1 MATGIDGQVGRGL
14 PHRGPQA
21 FGDVVEP
28 DLGLEGVV
36 GTAQGVVEGGD
47 AATERRVAQER
58 AVHGATDQVLAEHVG
73 LEVDGA
79 LPVAVAR
86 RRPAVVDDVR
96 RQERDHRSLRR
107 ALRAVEVIADG
118 AFVDEEQRPDVVGVG
133 RVGVLGEPRLEDLA
147 DAGDGRLPRMDGN
160 RSRSTQLL
168 DRLRRVHRRRIVQ
181 DRDHCPG
188 LASGPMNEL
197 LALLGFAFVSSVTP
211 GPNNVM
217 LWASGATFGVRRTT
231 RHVVGTALGIGAMA
245 LAVAAGLG
253 TLITTVP
260 MLGTAM
266 KVAGSAYLLY
276 LAWQIARSGALQAA
290 TVSRPLGVVEAAS
303 FQLVNPKAWVFA
315 LGAITTFRPAG
326 LPIATGS
333 LLVAA
338 AMMLVIVP
346 TAELWAAGGGALN
359 GLLSGAR
366 THRFVSLALAAI
378 VAATVVWVWI

>member
-1 MATGIDGQVGRGL
+1 
-14 PHRGPQA
+14 
-21 FGDVVEP
+21 
-28 DLGLEGVV
+28 
-36 GTAQGVVEGGD
+36 
-47 AATERRVAQER
+47 
-58 AVHGATDQVLAEHVG
+58 
-73 LEVDGA
+73 
-79 LPVAVAR
+79 
-86 RRPAVVDDVR
+86 
-96 RQERDHRSLRR
+96 
-107 ALRAVEVIADG
+107 
-118 AFVDEEQRPDVVGVG
+118 
-133 RVGVLGEPRLEDLA
+133 
-147 DAGDGRLPRMDGN
+147 
-160 RSRSTQLL
+160 
-168 DRLRRVHRRRIVQ
+168 
-181 DRDHCPG
+181 
-188 LASGPMNEL
+188 MNEL

-260 MLGTAM
+260 VLGTAM

-338 AMMLVIVP
+338 TMMLVIVP

>member
-1 MATGIDGQVGRGL
+1 
-14 PHRGPQA
+14 
-21 FGDVVEP
+21 
-28 DLGLEGVV
+28 
-36 GTAQGVVEGGD
+36 
-47 AATERRVAQER
+47 
-58 AVHGATDQVLAEHVG
+58 
-73 LEVDGA
+73 
-79 LPVAVAR
+79 
-86 RRPAVVDDVR
+86 
-96 RQERDHRSLRR
+96 
-107 ALRAVEVIADG
+107 
-118 AFVDEEQRPDVVGVG
+118 
-133 RVGVLGEPRLEDLA
+133 
-147 DAGDGRLPRMDGN
+147 
-160 RSRSTQLL
+160 
-168 DRLRRVHRRRIVQ
+168 
-181 DRDHCPG
+181 
-188 LASGPMNEL
+188 MNEL
-197 LALLGFAFVSSVTP
+197 IALLGFAFVSSVTP

-276 LAWQIARSGALQAA
+276 LAWQIARSGGLQAA
-290 TVSRPLGVVEAAS
+290 TVSRPLGLVEAAS

-333 LLVAA
+333 VLVAIT
-338 AMMLVIVP
+338 MMLVIVP

-366 THRFVSLALAAI
+366 THRFVSLALAGI
-378 VAATVVWVWI
+378 VAATVIWVWI

>member
-1 MATGIDGQVGRGL
+1 
-14 PHRGPQA
+14 
-21 FGDVVEP
+21 
-28 DLGLEGVV
+28 
-36 GTAQGVVEGGD
+36 
-47 AATERRVAQER
+47 
-58 AVHGATDQVLAEHVG
+58 
-73 LEVDGA
+73 
-79 LPVAVAR
+79 
-86 RRPAVVDDVR
+86 
-96 RQERDHRSLRR
+96 
-107 ALRAVEVIADG
+107 
-118 AFVDEEQRPDVVGVG
+118 
-133 RVGVLGEPRLEDLA
+133 
-147 DAGDGRLPRMDGN
+147 
-160 RSRSTQLL
+160 
-168 DRLRRVHRRRIVQ
+168 
-181 DRDHCPG
+181 
-188 LASGPMNEL
+188 MNEL

-253 TLITTVP
+253 TLITTAP

-276 LAWQIARSGALQAA
+276 LAWQIARSGALEAA

-338 AMMLVIVP
+338 TMMLVIVP

-359 GLLSGAR
+359 GLIAGAR
-366 THRFVSLALAAI
+366 THRYVSLALAGI
-378 VAATVVWVWI
+378 VAATVAWVWI